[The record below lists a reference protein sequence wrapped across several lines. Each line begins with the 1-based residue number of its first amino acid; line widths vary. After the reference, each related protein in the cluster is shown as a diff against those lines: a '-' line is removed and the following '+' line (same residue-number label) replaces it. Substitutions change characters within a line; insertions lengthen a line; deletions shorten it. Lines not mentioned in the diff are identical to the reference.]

1 MSTLDLALFH
11 YGAAIIFVVTLAAR
25 LGAPIPAAP
34 LIVVAGALAGRGG
47 PILAWVIA
55 SASAASLVG
64 DGVWFLAGKRYGY
77 RVLRLLCRISLSP
90 DSCVRQSETLI
101 GRWGGASLI
110 AAKFLPGLSAVASP
124 MAGAL
129 GMAGR
134 KFVVFQL
141 IGSLLWASV
150 CAGVGIVFRNDVAI
164 VLAAISEMG
173 MGAVGLLLFLAIGY
187 LGWRYVRRQLEL
199 RDGSIPRV
207 SAGELAELLLSDEKP
222 LLVDVRSEAIH
233 DLDVRRIPGAVP
245 VELAKIRSWARDLP
259 RSQEIV
265 LYCNCPNEAS
275 AARASRMLLKDGFL
289 KVRPLGGGLDAW
301 ASAAQGAGPVVERS
315 DPGTDVAKASHA
327 TA

>member
-11 YGAAIIFVVTLAAR
+11 YGAAVIFVVTLAAR

-34 LIVVAGALAGRGG
+34 LIVVAGALAARGG
-47 PILAWVIA
+47 PSLAWVVA
-55 SASAASLVG
+55 SASSASLVG

-90 DSCVRQSETLI
+90 DSCVRQSEALI

-134 KFVVFQL
+134 KFVIFQL
-141 IGSLLWASV
+141 IGSLFWASA
-150 CAGVGIVFRNDVAI
+150 CAGVGIVFGNDVAI

-173 MGAVGLLLFLAIGY
+173 MSAVALLLVLAIGY
-187 LGWRYVRRQLEL
+187 LGWRYVRRQLDL
-199 RDGSIPRV
+199 RDSSIPRV
-207 SAGELAELLLSDEKP
+207 SAGELAELLLSDERP

-233 DLDVRRIPGAVP
+233 DLDARHIPGAVP
-245 VELAKIRSWARDLP
+245 VELGRIRHWARDLP
-259 RSQEIV
+259 RSKEIV

-289 KVRPLGGGLDAW
+289 KVRPLRGGLDAW
-301 ASAAQGAGPVVERS
+301 AIAGQGTALGDGRS
-315 DPGTDVAKASHA
+315 DSRANMAKPSQA
-327 TA
+327 TL